1 MIDGTMRRAGTTG
14 LRRWRRALTRHRR
27 WWAAACAA
35 LAVGAGVHALRP
47 PAPATDGVQVAARD
61 LPAGH
66 VLVASDLVG
75 AAWPAGTR
83 PDGVLSFSAA
93 QGQVLATAIR
103 RGEPVTD
110 RRVTGPGLLA
120 GQPPGTV
127 AVSVRLTDPASLVL
141 LTPGRRVNLLA
152 GPAAQA
158 GSAVIGG
165 SADTGTTD
173 AGSSDGSSAGGGG
186 AATEAGAGTA
196 ATAGGRG
203 TVLAAGALVLAVPR
217 TAGDSGGTGGSE
229 WLGDT
234 GSGAG
239 GAAGSESGGGAAGSA
254 TSGVVVV
261 AVRQDTAARLAAAA
275 GNRSI
280 TAVLTA
286 DP

>member
-1 MIDGTMRRAGTTG
+1 MIDGTVRRAGTTG

-66 VLVASDLVG
+66 LLVASDLVG

-83 PDGVLSFSAA
+83 PDGVLSPSAA

-158 GSAVIGG
+158 GLAADAG
-165 SADTGTTD
+165 SADTGSAD
-173 AGSSDGSSAGGGG
+173 AGSAGGGG
-186 AATEAGAGTA
+186 AATETGAGTA
-196 ATAGGRG
+196 AIDGGRG

-217 TAGDSGGTGGSE
+217 TVGDFGSSGGSE

-234 GSGAG
+234 GGGAG
-239 GAAGSESGGGAAGSA
+239 GAAGSESGAGAAGGA